1 MIGFFFKKAFFDG
14 WDHLFALFLLNL
26 GFCGIIVLG
35 LAVGPLIKSAVFF
48 NVFISFLIF
57 FIGFW
62 FSVSSFAL
70 NRDADYGS
78 FGFKE
83 LPGIMKA
90 ALLPGL
96 EYGLVMNFVYY
107 AVTVGLP
114 FYFSVGKFIS
124 YLAAGILI
132 WVSLFALVAMQWFLP
147 VQARMGGGF
156 RKAFKKSFLLF
167 ADNPG
172 FSFSLALYN
181 LVSLALS
188 LFLALLMPGFAGVA
202 LASDDALRLRMY
214 KYDWLEQHP
223 GLDARARKDIP
234 WDELL
239 AEDRE
244 LVGKRTL
251 KGMIFPWKE

>member
-1 MIGFFFKKAFFDG
+1 MARPPQESQRYELSDAEKRDLI
-14 WDHLFALFLLNL
+14 ALIQA
-26 GFCGIIVLG
+26 GK
-35 LAVGPLIKSAVFF
+35 PLPEKY
-48 NVFISFLIF
+48 
-57 FIGFW
+57 
-62 FSVSSFAL
+62 
-70 NRDADYGS
+70 R
-78 FGFKE
+78 
-83 LPGIMKA
+83 
-90 ALLPGL
+90 
-96 EYGLVMNFVYY
+96 
-107 AVTVGLP
+107 
-114 FYFSVGKFIS
+114 
-124 YLAAGILI
+124 
-132 WVSLFALVAMQWFLP
+132 
-147 VQARMGGGF
+147 
-156 RKAFKKSFLLF
+156 FLLF

-202 LASDDALRLRMY
+202 LASDDAMRLRMY